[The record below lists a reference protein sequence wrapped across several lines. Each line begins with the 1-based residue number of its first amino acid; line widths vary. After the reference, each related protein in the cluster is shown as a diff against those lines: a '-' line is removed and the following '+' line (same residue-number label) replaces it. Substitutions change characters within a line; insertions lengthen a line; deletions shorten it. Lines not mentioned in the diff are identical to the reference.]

1 MQRESREI
9 ETFFFSFLLSQ
20 EGQLKNVLY
29 YNIKYNSI
37 YGAKHNSKSN
47 IVECFLLFSRRSL
60 HWNWFNSIMN
70 LIFRISLTWE
80 QQAHHNIT
88 LTKIETMKD
97 AMRYETTVHG
107 NTMKV
112 TAILIPFNGI

>member
-1 MQRESREI
+1 
-9 ETFFFSFLLSQ
+9 
-20 EGQLKNVLY
+20 
-29 YNIKYNSI
+29 
-37 YGAKHNSKSN
+37 
-47 IVECFLLFSRRSL
+47 
-60 HWNWFNSIMN
+60 MN

-97 AMRYETTVHG
+97 AMRYETTGHG